1 MTDKALYVLAGYDDE
16 TEKTLSGIQH
26 KLYDLG
32 FSGVQTK
39 NIPMH
44 FTLGSYAADREEEL
58 KERLRKAAETHQA
71 FSVSFN
77 HTGLFRL
84 PENDVLFITP
94 EASREMLLLKDSFRD
109 SRDAFDWSPHTTLL
123 IDRPD
128 VIREALSPVLDEF
141 SPFEGKASFLHLY
154 EFWPA
159 RHILSVQLKTLE
171 DDKL

>member
-32 FSGVQTK
+32 FSGVQSK

-123 IDRPD
+123 IDRPE
-128 VIREALSPVLDEF
+128 VIRDAPPVVLDTF
-141 SPFEGKASFLHLY
+141 TPFHGTVTMLHLY
-154 EFWPA
+154 EFWPT
-159 RHILSVQLKTLE
+159 RHILSVRL
-171 DDKL
+171 DG

>member
-58 KERLRKAAETHQA
+58 NIH
-71 FSVSFN
+71 S
-77 HTGLFRL
+77 
-84 PENDVLFITP
+84 
-94 EASREMLLLKDSFRD
+94 
-109 SRDAFDWSPHTTLL
+109 
-123 IDRPD
+123 
-128 VIREALSPVLDEF
+128 LSWYGDHAPPV
-141 SPFEGKASFLHLY
+141 
-154 EFWPA
+154 
-159 RHILSVQLKTLE
+159 
-171 DDKL
+171 

>member
-84 PENDVLFITP
+84 PGKGRLPSERP
-94 EASREMLLLKDSFRD
+94 EQ
-109 SRDAFDWSPHTTLL
+109 
-123 IDRPD
+123 
-128 VIREALSPVLDEF
+128 
-141 SPFEGKASFLHLY
+141 GCLHLY
-154 EFWPA
+154 IPE
-159 RHILSVQLKTLE
+159 RDNKSVSSFSVS
-171 DDKL
+171 